1 MSTPVFYTKEQLLP
15 QSQSPD
21 QLSAWLS
28 GKHPGYDVVAWC
40 FYGNLVSE
48 PKDGDKPDDP
58 NKPAKPNVDAVAYVT
73 QFSQSPNAPQLE
85 GIGVRHFQSG
95 FMYNGESTNGYL
107 LSGDQSDTPIPAVAV
122 TPKPWSIVMNFMEQS
137 TSCVSVINGEF
148 GSVSAEYMLTADV
161 ACLEGDF
168 KRLRAEITMVDKMG
182 WSWTV

>member
-1 MSTPVFYTKEQLLP
+1 
-15 QSQSPD
+15 
-21 QLSAWLS
+21 
-28 GKHPGYDVVAWC
+28 
-40 FYGNLVSE
+40 
-48 PKDGDKPDDP
+48 
-58 NKPAKPNVDAVAYVT
+58 
-73 QFSQSPNAPQLE
+73 
-85 GIGVRHFQSG
+85 
-95 FMYNGESTNGYL
+95 MYNGESTNGYL

-182 WSWTV
+182 IVGVGHGPSSYALQRITPNQATEIENYHDSVA